1 MDEPFEIP
9 VLYKG
14 QELLFTAKLLTI
26 GYLHKFQVDVDG
38 QEVFFEPD
46 DGGEYRA
53 MMNPAN
59 LEEGQVVAVDL
70 LKAIVAGIEDILK

>member
-26 GYLHKFQVDVDG
+26 GYLHKFLVDVDG

-70 LKAIVAGIEDILK
+70 LKAIVAAIEDILK

>member
-70 LKAIVAGIEDILK
+70 LKAIVAAIEDILK

>member
-59 LEEGQVVAVDL
+59 LEKGQVVAVDL
-70 LKAIVAGIEDILK
+70 LKAIVAAIEDILK